1 MKLLKLITFLIKI
14 SLIILIFFSN
24 SNPYTIPLLFSI
36 MVLYI
41 FLLESRI
48 NFLRDELQINV
59 NLIESTQKDNRIL
72 VDNQKILN
80 KAFKELNNKLNK
92 LFVKNKD
99 NIKNN
104 NLDEL

>member
-14 SLIILIFFSN
+14 SLIILIFFSH